1 MRRRDFITLVGGAA
15 AWPFDSWA
23 QPIGTTVRAAFLAG
37 ASTSDGKALVECFR
51 TGLRELGWIEGANIN
66 IEYQWAEGVADRYT
80 RLAAEIVGRKPDLIV
95 VTSTPGTQAT
105 QRATREIPVVFI
117 GVSDPVASGIVA
129 NLSRP
134 GENITGVSN
143 FLPATTGKLLELL
156 KTATP
161 GTSRAGI
168 IHNPENPGKLLE
180 LGELRRAGQT
190 LGIAIEALELRS
202 SHGLDRV
209 FKMSTEVNC
218 DALVT
223 LQDGVTLANRSRIVG
238 YAAANRLPAIYQI
251 REFVEAGGLISYGL
265 NYCDHYRR
273 GAYYADKILKGVKP
287 SDLPVELPTKF
298 ELVINLKTAKAL
310 RLAIPL
316 ALLATADEVIE

>member
-1 MRRRDFITLVGGAA
+1 MRRREFITLVGGAA
-15 AWPFDSWA
+15 AWPFDTRA
-23 QPIGTTVRAAFLAG
+23 QLIGTAVRAAFLGG
-37 ASTSDGKALVECFR
+37 ASTSGGKALVECFR
-51 TGLRELGWIEGANIN
+51 TGLRELGWIEGGNIN

-80 RLAAEIVGRKPDLIV
+80 RLAAEIVSRKPDLIV
-95 VTSTPGTQAT
+95 VTSTPGTQAI

-129 NLSRP
+129 SLARP
-134 GENITGVSN
+134 SENITGVSN
-143 FLPATTGKLLELL
+143 FLPATTGKVLELL
-156 KTATP
+156 KIAAP

-168 IHNPENPGKLLE
+168 IHNPDNPGKILE
-180 LGELRRAGQT
+180 LGELQGAGQT

-202 SHGLDRV
+202 SDALDRV
-209 FKMSTEVNC
+209 FKMAAEVHC

-251 REFVEAGGLISYGL
+251 REFIEAGGLISYGL

-273 GAYYADKILKGVKP
+273 GAYYADKILKGLKP

-298 ELVINLKTAKAL
+298 ELVINLKTARAL
-310 RLAIPL
+310 GLTVPPT
-316 ALLATADEVIE
+316 LLATADEVIE

>member
-1 MRRRDFITLVGGAA
+1 VTRRDFITLVGSAT
-15 AWPFDSWA
+15 AWPFASWA
-23 QPIGTTVRAAFLAG
+23 QPLGTTVRAAFLGG

-80 RLAAEIVGRKPDLIV
+80 RLAAEIVSRKPDLIV
-95 VTSTPGTQAT
+95 VTSTPGTQAI

-129 NLSRP
+129 SLARP
-134 GENITGVSN
+134 SENITGVSN

-156 KTATP
+156 KIAAP

-190 LGIAIEALELRS
+190 LGVAIEALELRS
-202 SHGLDRV
+202 SDALDRV
-209 FKMSTEVNC
+209 FKMSAEVHC

-238 YAAANRLPAIYQI
+238 YAATNRLPAIYQI
-251 REFVEAGGLISYGL
+251 REFVEAGGFISYGL

-273 GAYYADKILKGVKP
+273 GAYYADKILKGAKP

-310 RLAIPL
+310 GLAIPQT
-316 ALLATADEVIE
+316 LLATADEVIE

>member
-15 AWPFDSWA
+15 AWPFDSWP
-23 QPIGTTVRAAFLAG
+23 QPIGTRVRAAFLGG
-37 ASTSDGKALVECFR
+37 ASTPDGKALVECFR
-51 TGLRELGWIEGANIN
+51 TGLRELGWIEGGSIN

-80 RLAAEIVGRKPDLIV
+80 RLADEIVSRKPDLIV
-95 VTSTPGTQAT
+95 MTSAPGVLAI
-105 QRATREIPVVFI
+105 QRATRKIPVIFI

-129 NLSRP
+129 SLERP
-134 GENITGVSN
+134 SENITGVSN

-156 KTATP
+156 KITAP
-161 GTSRAGI
+161 GTSRAGV
-168 IHNPENPGKLLE
+168 IHNPDNPGKLLE
-180 LGELRRAGQT
+180 LGELQRAGQT
-190 LGIAIEALELRS
+190 LGITIEALELRS
-202 SHGLDRV
+202 SDGLDRV
-209 FKMSTEVNC
+209 FKMSAEVHC

-238 YAAANRLPAIYQI
+238 YAAANRLPATHQI
-251 REFVEAGGLISYGL
+251 REIVDAGGLISYGL

-310 RLAIPL
+310 GLTIPPS
-316 ALLATADEVIE
+316 LLATADELIE

>member
-1 MRRRDFITLVGGAA
+1 
-15 AWPFDSWA
+15 
-23 QPIGTTVRAAFLAG
+23 VRAAFLGG
-37 ASTSDGKALVECFR
+37 ASTPSGKALVECFR
-51 TGLRELGWIEGANIN
+51 TGLRELGWIEGGNIN

-80 RLAAEIVGRKPDLIV
+80 RLATEIVTRKTDLIV
-95 VTSTPGTQAT
+95 VTSTPGTQAI

-117 GVSDPVASGIVA
+117 GVSDPVASGIVTSLA
-129 NLSRP
+129 RP
-134 GENITGVSN
+134 SENITGVSN

-156 KTATP
+156 KTAAP

-168 IHNPENPGKLLE
+168 IHNPDNAGKMLE
-180 LGELRRAGQT
+180 LGELQGAGQT

-202 SHGLDRV
+202 SDGLDRI
-209 FKMSTEVNC
+209 FKMAAEVHC

-298 ELVINLKTAKAL
+298 ELVINLKTASGLGLTVA
-310 RLAIPL
+310 PT
-316 ALLATADEVIE
+316 LLATADEVIE

>member
-1 MRRRDFITLVGGAA
+1 MRRREFIISVGGAA
-15 AWPFDSWA
+15 AWPFDTWA
-23 QPIGTTVRAAFLAG
+23 QPIGTAVRAAFLGG
-37 ASTSDGKALVECFR
+37 ASTSGGKALVECFR
-51 TGLRELGWIEGANIN
+51 TGLRELGWIEGGNIN

-80 RLAAEIVGRKPDLIV
+80 RLAAEIVSRKPDLIV
-95 VTSTPGTQAT
+95 VTSTPGTQAI

-129 NLSRP
+129 SLARP
-134 GENITGVSN
+134 SENITGVSN

-156 KTATP
+156 KIAAP

-168 IHNPENPGKLLE
+168 IHNPDNPGKILE
-180 LGELRRAGQT
+180 LGELQGAGQT

-202 SHGLDRV
+202 SDALDRV
-209 FKMSTEVNC
+209 FKMAAEVHC

-223 LQDGVTLANRSRIVG
+223 LQDGVTLANRSLIVG

-273 GAYYADKILKGVKP
+273 GAYYADKILRGVKP

-310 RLAIPL
+310 GLTVPPT
-316 ALLATADEVIE
+316 LLATADEVIE

>member
-1 MRRRDFITLVGGAA
+1 MKRREFIAGLGGAA

-129 NLSRP
+129 NLARP
-134 GENITGVSN
+134 SENITGVSN

-156 KTATP
+156 KTAAP

-168 IHNPENPGKLLE
+168 IYNPDNSGKLLE
-180 LGELRRAGQT
+180 LDELRRAGQT

-202 SHGLDRV
+202 SDGIDRV
-209 FKMSTEVNC
+209 FKMSIEVHC

-238 YAAANRLPAIYQI
+238 YAATNRLPAIYQI
-251 REFVEAGGLISYGL
+251 REFVEAGGLLSYGL

-310 RLAIPL
+310 RLAIPQ